1 MTFQGWIIFA
11 GFWVVFV
18 TTPGPNAVNCIS
30 NGMSFGLRRG
40 LWAVLAILT
49 QATAFLILS
58 AYGITA
64 LLLASPTAF
73 FAAKLIGAAVLIF
86 LGMRGWIMAATPPK
100 LNPAAGSIYGR
111 ALAIATINAKSV
123 AGYLAAFSQFVQ
135 PDVPIWDQMAVIMPT
150 ALGLTALSYTG
161 YTALGCGFRQIGYG
175 QSLQC
180 LFAARAGALLYRL
193 RAFAWWQLHA
203 EHGMRETLR

>member
-30 NGMSFGLRRG
+30 NGMSFGLRQG

-73 FAAKLIGAAVLIF
+73 FAAKLIGASVLIF
-86 LGMRGWIMAATPPK
+86 LGIRGWIMAAIPPK

-161 YTALGCGFRQIGYG
+161 YTALGAAFGKSAMAKVFNVSLRRGLALCFIVYG
-175 QSLQC
+175 
-180 LFAARAGALLYRL
+180 LLL
-193 RAFAWWQLHA
+193 
-203 EHGMRETLR
+203 GGSSMRSTV